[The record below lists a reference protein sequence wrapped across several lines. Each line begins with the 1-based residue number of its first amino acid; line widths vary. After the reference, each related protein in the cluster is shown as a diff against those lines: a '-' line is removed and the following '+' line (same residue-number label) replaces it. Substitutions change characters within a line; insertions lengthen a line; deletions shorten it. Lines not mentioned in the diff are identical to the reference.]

1 MIKETVKPDSVP
13 EVEEE
18 EDDLDSLWL
27 DLWAAGLQEITWCSF
42 EVFNGLHVPSSWN
55 WISFMSEVSCNIS
68 TKYLQKPIEPSK
80 LSLHCILHTVHQP
93 LRLRRFLC
101 NKCTANFLSKEFLI
115 VCNKSAKCKF
125 IICQYLINIFHQS
138 KSLLKSWGTNSNAW
152 AEHYALMLLTLFAQ
166 MPINLTLNSYVQ
178 HFYYEKK

>member
-68 TKYLQKPIEPSK
+68 TKYLQKKPMEPSK
-80 LSLHCILHTVHQP
+80 LSLHCIPCISHSGCVDFFVINVLQI
-93 LRLRRFLC
+93 FFQ
-101 NKCTANFLSKEFLI
+101 KSFLI

-125 IICQYLINIFHQS
+125 IICQYLINIFHQR

-152 AEHYALMLLTLFAQ
+152 AEHYALMLLTLFVQ
-166 MPINLTLNSYVQ
+166 MPIKLTLNSYVK

>member
-1 MIKETVKPDSVP
+1 MIKETVKPDIVP

-93 LRLRRFLC
+93 LRLRRDFFVINVLQI
-101 NKCTANFLSKEFLI
+101 FFQDFLI

-125 IICQYLINIFHQS
+125 IICQYFINIFHQS
-138 KSLLKSWGTNSNAW
+138 KSLLKSAW
-152 AEHYALMLLTLFAQ
+152 AEHYALMLLTLFVQ
-166 MPINLTLNSYVQ
+166 MPIKLTLNSYVQ